1 MYKSEIENKKPSWLS
16 YLPEIYDEGEDSF
29 LGRYLS
35 IFQELYGKMTR
46 NIAGMPQKLY
56 PQHADRDMMEWLAKA
71 LGMEN
76 VEIWE
81 EAQLEYLLSN
91 WYRLSKIRGTKA
103 YMEELVKLFVG
114 TVPYIVE
121 YYQTIPY
128 RTDVRASRLLSA
140 LYGDDPY
147 IVTILLEENAIQ
159 GQQKA
164 VILRRLVESAAPVGI
179 ECRLVFLAPCI
190 YLDSYSYLGMNSVL
204 AGYGSFRL
212 DDSKLLPY
220 RSMVGK

>member
-1 MYKSEIENKKPSWLS
+1 MHKSEVENEEPSWLS
-16 YLPEIYDEGEDSF
+16 YLPEIYSEGEDSF

-46 NIAGMPQKLY
+46 RIDGMPHELY
-56 PQHADRDMMEWLAKA
+56 PEHADRSMMEWLAEG
-71 LGMEN
+71 LGIEN

-81 EAQLEYLLSN
+81 DKQLKYLLSN
-91 WYRLSKIRGTKA
+91 WNRLSKIRGTKA
-103 YMEELVKLFVG
+103 YMEELIKLFIG
-114 TVPYIVE
+114 AVPYIVE

-128 RTDVRASRLLSA
+128 RTNVRISGTLDA
-140 LYGDDPY
+140 LYGDNAF
-147 IVTILLEENAIQ
+147 IVTILLQEEDVQ

-164 VILRRLVESAAPVGI
+164 VILRRLVEAAAPVGI

-190 YLDSYSYLGMNSVL
+190 YLDSYSYLGVNSML
-204 AGYGSFRL
+204 AGYGSLRL

-220 RSMVGK
+220 RSMVGL